1 VLRATPFFRA
11 VADVV
16 ASGRLG
22 QLVGIVLAENVAS
35 WHYAHSYVRGNWH
48 ASPPAAPFILA
59 KSVHDLDV
67 LRWLAGAAPVRVE
80 SQGGLHHF
88 RPESRPEGAA
98 DRCLD
103 CPVACPYDARR
114 IYGPRPQDAWP
125 VTVLTAGGQSLMEAL
140 RSGPYGECVYLGKN
154 NVADHQAV
162 TVTFGNGVT
171 GQLTSSAFTHNNTRT
186 LKLLGSHGELRGQMD
201 TGELELHDFVSGTV
215 QTRLLE
221 TSGNHSGGD
230 AGLVAGWLSYLR
242 GETGVP
248 VALAESLDSHRM
260 AFWAEQSRL
269 GS

>member
-1 VLRATPFFRA
+1 
-11 VADVV
+11 
-16 ASGRLG
+16 
-22 QLVGIVLAENVAS
+22 
-35 WHYAHSYVRGNWH
+35 
-48 ASPPAAPFILA
+48 
-59 KSVHDLDV
+59 
-67 LRWLAGAAPVRVE
+67 
-80 SQGGLHHF
+80 
-88 RPESRPEGAA
+88 
-98 DRCLD
+98 
-103 CPVACPYDARR
+103 
-114 IYGPRPQDAWP
+114 
-125 VTVLTAGGQSLMEAL
+125 MEAL

-201 TGELELHDFVSGTV
+201 TGELELHDFVSGAV
-215 QTRLLE
+215 QTRLFE
-221 TSGNHSGGD
+221 TSGNHGGGD
-230 AGLVAGWLSYLR
+230 AGLVTGWLSYLR